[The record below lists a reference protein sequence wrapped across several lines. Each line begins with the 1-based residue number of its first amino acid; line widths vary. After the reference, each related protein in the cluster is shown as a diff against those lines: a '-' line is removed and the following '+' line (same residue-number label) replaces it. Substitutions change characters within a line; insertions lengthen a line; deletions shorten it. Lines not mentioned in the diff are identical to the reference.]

1 MNKQII
7 PGLCSQSWLFGT
19 WILRKDWCFHKI
31 ASALLAA
38 ILWLQ
43 MVLQLH
49 QCWAWAKKP
58 CSTFCC
64 REPSAKHV
72 AQGGWRLQLKDQ
84 FSSPRTVCRPVL
96 SMSCCKEWWKW
107 LVWTGSAGTFRK
119 HWNQQ
124 ALQANYA
131 DLIGT
136 SMSHI
141 QITRGPAFHQAVFL
155 YLKAGIPAARKLA
168 QMVLLRF
175 QQTELPR
182 LEQEVRWVCAR
193 FGVVIAVDGSSAPLQ
208 EARTYVRKKDKATQ
222 ASMERP
228 GAAIRALALFD
239 VPLCPTVFTR
249 TEGRSAVAELVA
261 FVVAQA
267 QIGWVQDN
275 TERMWASMVHV
286 ATKLM
291 HSHELAGRIRVDR
304 RAKEVKGF
312 FVAIDPKHVEWR
324 LQDALDSRSADF
336 LHAAWSL
343 RTVFSKLFNVT
354 EARPVDGEDPLASSA
369 ETLDWQLLWKALAHS
384 SI

>member
-1 MNKQII
+1 ML
-7 PGLCSQSWLFGT
+7 GLSKETLFHVLLPRAQCKTCGT
-19 WILRKDWCFHKI
+19 RRLKATVEGSIFFPTDSVPTC
-31 ASALLAA
+31 AVDV
-38 ILWLQ
+38 
-43 MVLQLH
+43 VLQKVVKMTCLD
-49 QCWAWAKKP
+49 W
-58 CSTFCC
+58 FC
-64 REPSAKHV
+64 R
-72 AQGGWRLQLKDQ
+72 
-84 FSSPRTVCRPVL
+84 
-96 SMSCCKEWWKW
+96 
-107 LVWTGSAGTFRK
+107 TFRK

-168 QMVLLRF
+168 QMVLLCF

-208 EARTYVRKKDKATQ
+208 EARTYVRKKDRATQ

-267 QIGWVQDN
+267 QMVDAEAVPIGWVQDN

-336 LHAAWSL
+336 LHAARSL
-343 RTVFSKLFNVT
+343 RAVFSKLFNVT